1 MSEKEEREKLKQFRI
16 MRYFI
21 DATIEIIEKE
31 SISAVTIRKVANHAG
46 YTSATLYNYFD
57 NLTHLIFLANMCHL
71 EKYNESLPECIENCE
86 NPVDIYMSICKCYT
100 VHSFEKPEIFE
111 LLFFSQNSDKFEE
124 YTNQYY
130 ELYPK
135 REKRIK
141 SKMLN
146 KLFHL
151 NNLHTRSL
159 SLLQACVD
167 EGMMDQES
175 AIDFT
180 DICLRFNKTILQD
193 VKNDVLNKEEATALT
208 LKYYSQLLRFYLN
221 EPYKKLI
228 DNFMKTQKKT

>member
-1 MSEKEEREKLKQFRI
+1 MSEKEEREQLKQYRI

-21 DATIEIIEKE
+21 DATIEIIEE
-31 SISAVTIRKVANHAG
+31 TGIEGVTIRKVANQAG

-71 EKYNESLPECIENCE
+71 EKYNESLPKCIENCK
-86 NPVDIYMSICKCYT
+86 NPIDVYMSICKCYT
-100 VHSFEKPEIFE
+100 KHSFEKPEIFE
-111 LLFFSQNSDKFEE
+111 LLFFSQRSDKFEE

-135 REKRIK
+135 REKKIK
-141 SKMLN
+141 SKMLK

-151 NNLHTRSL
+151 NNLHNRSFN
-159 SLLQACVD
+159 LLLPCIE
-167 EGMMDQES
+167 EGMIEKEE

-193 VKNDVLNKEEATALT
+193 VKNKILDKEEATALL
-208 LKYYSQLLRFYLN
+208 LKYYSQLLKFYLKPDFRHLVDEAMVN
-221 EPYKKLI
+221 ITK
-228 DNFMKTQKKT
+228 